1 MLGFRHMADDEQKL
15 LAERDGLMGQVLH
28 TPDGKERQAMKD
40 RVDAIQAKLKQAP
53 VYGSAKGKK

>member
-1 MLGFRHMADDEQKL
+1 MADDDEQKL